1 MKPLSRMKATQG
13 GVTLLEALLGILI
26 FSIGILAVVGMQAIA
41 IRTVAESKYRT
52 DASYLANEIIGEMWV
67 NRSNLAS
74 YEYTG
79 GGTPPTELENWVDR
93 VAAALPGAADN
104 PPEIDIDA
112 ANMVTVTIYWQHP
125 EEANQSPPPPP
136 HQYRAVTLISCC

>member
-1 MKPLSRMKATQG
+1 MKPLSGARARQS

-26 FSIGILAVVGMQAIA
+26 FSIGILAVIGMQALA

-67 NRSNLAS
+67 NRANLAN
-74 YEYTG
+74 YVYDG
-79 GGTPPTELENWVDR
+79 GGSPPAQLANWIGR
-93 VAAALPGAADN
+93 VEAALPGAVAN
-104 PPEIDIDA
+104 QPEIDIDA

-125 EEANQSPPPPP
+125 EEANQSPPPAP
-136 HQYRAVTLISCC
+136 HQFRAITLISCC